1 MPSLPFTFED
11 LKNADPF
18 DSNRTVDVANKSA
31 DPTAAGSVGGPQ
43 GFLTKKINQ
52 LKDSVNSTE
61 GLIDLG
67 MSINPGLRYVDMA
80 SKFFGG
86 PGVAEGFK
94 QGVTQ
99 PVGDKRSEQSE
110 IRLPP
115 MPF

>member
-11 LKNADPF
+11 LRNLKPIDTERA
-18 DSNRTVDVANKSA
+18 SA
-31 DPTAAGSVGGPQ
+31 ESKTDPTAANGKTAQ
-43 GFLTKKINQ
+43 NFLLSKINQ
-52 LKDSVNSTE
+52 LRSNLGSTE
-61 GLIDLG
+61 GVIDVG
-67 MSINPGLRYVDMA
+67 MSLNPGLRYVDMA

-99 PVGDKRSEQSE
+99 PVGDERSGQSE

>member
-11 LKNADPF
+11 ITNPENYNPD
-18 DSNRTVDVANKSA
+18 RTVDSVNKAS
-31 DPTAAGSVGGPQ
+31 DPTTAGSVGKAQ
-43 GFLTKKINQ
+43 TFLTGKLNQ
-52 LKDSVNSTE
+52 LRDNLTSTD

-67 MSINPGLRYVDMA
+67 LAYNPVTRVVDMA

-99 PVGDKRSEQSE
+99 PVGDERSGKAEV
-110 IRLPP
+110 RVPP

>member
-11 LKNADPF
+11 LQNAKPF
-18 DSNRTVDVANKSA
+18 DGERASAESKTDPAIANPRSA
-31 DPTAAGSVGGPQ
+31 QNFLVG
-43 GFLTKKINQ
+43 KINQ
-52 LKDSVNSTE
+52 LRDNLSSTD

-67 MSINPGLRYVDMA
+67 MSLNPGLRYVDMA

-86 PGVAEGFK
+86 PGVAEGFQ

-99 PVGDKRSEQSE
+99 PVGDERSGQSE
-110 IRLPP
+110 IVLPP